1 MKRFISMVLC
11 LLICISLSV
20 NTYAYSEKK
29 APELDYSNIVGSMTA
44 EEFFALSS
52 EEQLALVERCYE
64 VTFPTKQS
72 KPSARYKSGDKD
84 GTHQPIAAM
93 ALSILD
99 HDKGFWIMG
108 TEGIGVI
115 LRIAIFAGAPD
126 HSDDESYVVGN
137 SNHFYVVDTGKG
149 LNGKESSSVKFVE
162 YYNKAKAAQKRGD
175 NYLAAE
181 HLGRALHYVQD
192 ASVPHHTISYLTIAH
207 ANYEKFCSE
216 NVETYLSELEDPYSP
231 NTLYPSITKR
241 ALNEIVPFEAEY
253 SHAFYGNVNT
263 TLNQSKWGS
272 TASQLIKRS
281 TKVSAAILYKFALD
295 SNLTLS

>member
-64 VTFPTKQS
+64 VTFPKKQS

-115 LRIAIFAGAPD
+115 LRIAVFADAPD

-137 SNHFYVVDTGKG
+137 SNHFYVVA
-149 LNGKESSSVKFVE
+149 V
-162 YYNKAKAAQKRGD
+162 
-175 NYLAAE
+175 
-181 HLGRALHYVQD
+181 
-192 ASVPHHTISYLTIAH
+192 SYTH
-207 ANYEKFCSE
+207 
-216 NVETYLSELEDPYSP
+216 
-231 NTLYPSITKR
+231 
-241 ALNEIVPFEAEY
+241 
-253 SHAFYGNVNT
+253 
-263 TLNQSKWGS
+263 
-272 TASQLIKRS
+272 
-281 TKVSAAILYKFALD
+281 
-295 SNLTLS
+295 LTLPTT